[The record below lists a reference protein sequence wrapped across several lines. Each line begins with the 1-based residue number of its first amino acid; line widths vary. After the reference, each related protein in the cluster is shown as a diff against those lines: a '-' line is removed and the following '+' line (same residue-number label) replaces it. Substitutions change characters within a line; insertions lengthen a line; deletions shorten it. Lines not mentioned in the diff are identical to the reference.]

1 MKNGYSERTL
11 GISCV
16 VERLHSGFFR
26 VITEDG
32 RDDLV
37 KQVGAQRF
45 DVGDVGRT
53 VYYSNGNSYGLV
65 KFVKDPTV
73 GIDFEKVRKNYPY
86 EWKDEWPSGL
96 SRDAEAL
103 FEIFKEEYVKR
114 GCMYSGM
121 IPLNAPPI
129 CGYQVRALYELVSA
143 GVLQK
148 RDCDADAFEL
158 TAQERLKLI
167 DTYNLQDAWK
177 ESGLAEWCE
186 DEVTRV
192 MCMVGESSLGDRLA
206 DAQKKSE
213 QLADSAK
220 AINLDEYELMP
231 SRVDGFEIY
240 RKILRD
246 ENGNR
251 VKGIWVAA
259 KDGKEPFHISY
270 EQALGREPIEDS
282 SIKRLARQLGEMLLP

>member
-1 MKNGYSERTL
+1 MNSKISYSYCDASNYKAHNECVINGLLSDEQRQTILNCLYEGEFFVPGAVGL
-11 GISCV
+11 D
-16 VERLHSGFFR
+16 VELPWEYNPQDDHPYWT
-26 VITEDG
+26 IDEDS
-32 RDDLV
+32 
-37 KQVGAQRF
+37 F
-45 DVGDVGRT
+45 DET
-53 VYYSNGNSYGLV
+53 SQH
-65 KFVKDPTV
+65 PTV
-73 GIDFEKVRKNYPY
+73 NI
-86 EWKDEWPSGL
+86 SA
-96 SRDAEAL
+96 DAL
-103 FEIFKEEYVKR
+103 
-114 GCMYSGM
+114 
-121 IPLNAPPI
+121 
-129 CGYQVRALYELVSA
+129 VRALYELVSA

-148 RDCDADAFEL
+148 RDCDGDAFEL

-167 DTYNLQDAWK
+167 DAHNLQDAWK

-186 DEVTRV
+186 DEITRV

-220 AINLDEYELMP
+220 AINMDEYELMP

-251 VKGIWVAA
+251 VKGIWAA
-259 KDGKEPFHISY
+259 TKDGVEPFHISY
-270 EQALGREPIEDS
+270 EQALGREPIDDS